1 MTRRRNKDIRIKQTR
16 NNRDIIMPPVSSRTI
31 RVVNNSWDLIC
42 NSDYPLPDITQI
54 DRKTIDTICNQTM
67 YSHIPEDI
75 RREFESTE
83 QQGFKTDFVLP
94 RGRKVIMYTVLPAH
108 HNNASQASDKVLEYV
123 NRVIK
128 WLYFIDGV
136 ASQQC
141 AQTLNIYLLLTDA
154 KKQLPESPADGLVGN
169 GLVEID
175 MVHANTAFTTS
186 CSPKNDI
193 FIFRREE
200 WFKVFMHETFHCFGL
215 DFSAYSNSDSNKCI
229 LSIFPAIDPNL
240 DVRLYETF
248 CEMWAELFHM
258 LFCLFYVPLD
268 GDGDKSKDGCIPF
281 SKQRFI
287 STLSNE
293 RIFSIYQSNK
303 LLRYSGYT
311 YKDLFAT
318 PMRGQPYYT
327 EKTPAFSYYVI
338 KSLMLWN
345 LDMFIDW
352 CLKYAKVVES
362 SPPIQFDKN
371 NIAKYCDFVRE
382 LTRNDKRYRRAVEKR
397 WHPKRRSFN
406 VAKTLRMTSIDI
418 EE

>member
-1 MTRRRNKDIRIKQTR
+1 MTRRHRRDIRIHQTR
-16 NNRDIIMPPVSSRTI
+16 NNRNIIMPPVSSRTI
-31 RVVNNSWDLIC
+31 QVLKQSWDLIC
-42 NSDYPLPDITQI
+42 KSDYHLPDTTQLDEKNI
-54 DRKTIDTICNQTM
+54 NTIRSQPM
-67 YSHIPEDI
+67 YNYIPEEI

-83 QQGFKTDFVLP
+83 QQGFKTEFALP
-94 RGRKVIMYTVLPAH
+94 RGRKVIIYVVLPIH
-108 HNNASQASDKVLEYV
+108 KLSPSSGKVQMDVREYV

-128 WLYFIDGV
+128 WLYFIDRV

-154 KKQLPESPADGLVGN
+154 KKQVPIHSSVQ
-169 GLVEID
+169 ID

-215 DFSAYSNSDSNKCI
+215 DFSAHSNSDSNKCI
-229 LSIFPAIDPNL
+229 LSIFPAIDPNI

-268 GDGDKSKDGCIPF
+268 SYGDKLNDTCLPF
-281 SKQRFI
+281 SKRRFI
-287 STLSNE
+287 RTLSNE

-303 LLRYSGYT
+303 LLMHSGYK
-311 YKDLFAT
+311 YKDLFSA
-318 PMRGQPYYT
+318 PKRGKSYYT

-352 CLKYAKVVES
+352 CLKYAS
-362 SPPIQFDKN
+362 SHNNSPPIQFKEN
-371 NIAKYCDFVRE
+371 NIAKYCDFVME
-382 LTRNDKRYRRAVEKR
+382 LTQNDKRYRRATEQIFY
-397 WHPKRRSFN
+397 PKRRSFN
-406 VAKTLRMTSIDI
+406 IAKSLRMTSIDI